1 MVIFKICAYVY
12 MCVWLMK
19 LSSTLGKGVDQN
31 TDGETLTDG
40 LGS

>member
-1 MVIFKICAYVY
+1 MVILKICAYVY
-12 MCVWLMK
+12 MLMK